1 MDTAAPPIGWV
12 DLALGGVLLLSILV
26 GLLRGFVFE
35 VLSLAGWFVAYFAAQ
50 WLAPS
55 LAPRLPIGPPG
66 SPLNHGA
73 AFAAGFL
80 ATLLLWA
87 VASRL
92 LRALLHATPLSV
104 PDRLLGGGFG
114 MLRGALIVLAVATLV
129 GLTPAASSATWQQS
143 RIARWAAI
151 AIDGLK
157 PLLPPS
163 IERFLPR
170 RGSPPAAAGA
180 ARGA

>member
-12 DLALGGVLLLSILV
+12 DLALGGLLLLSIVV

-35 VLSLAGWFVAYFAAQ
+35 VLALAGWFVAYFAAQ
-50 WLAPS
+50 WLAPT
-55 LAPRLPIGPPG
+55 LAPLLPIGPPG

-73 AFAAGFL
+73 AFAAGFV

-87 VASRL
+87 IANRL
-92 LRALLHATPLSV
+92 LRALIHATPLSV

-114 MLRGALIVLAVATLV
+114 LLRGALIVLAVATLV
-129 GLTPAASSATWQQS
+129 SLTPLSASPAWQQS
-143 RIARWAAI
+143 RMARWAGI

-163 IERFLPR
+163 VERFLPR

-180 ARGA
+180 ARDA